1 MDSRVLE
8 YFLRTSELGSIN
20 RAAADLHLSQPALSR
35 LIASLEHEMGTK
47 LFTRASDGVRLTN
60 AGKLLADRARPLLR
74 HFNILKDQIAQTAVG
89 QLAIG
94 IPPSL
99 EQVFTADFVQAM
111 QAQCPDVNLR
121 VFEGVSHI
129 LREHMLAGVLD
140 LCVVPFDEATPT
152 GYRQQPVVREPL
164 VLVCQVGCGL
174 AQHPAVALAR
184 LDGLRLVLPGKA
196 NVLRVHIEHSLVR
209 KGLRFQLAVE
219 TDTLALC
226 LTLTRVGVGS
236 TVVPASALYGHKQG
250 ESLEWAP
257 IKGLS
262 TTWALFTNQ
271 ARVHSQAVRQG
282 EALVSECLAN
292 GVLAGMPGAQILA
305 GR

>member
-1 MDSRVLE
+1 MDSRLLE
-8 YFLRTSELGSIN
+8 YFLRTTELGSIN

-35 LIASLEHEMGTK
+35 HIGNLEHEMGAK
-47 LFTRASDGVRLTN
+47 LFTRAADGVKLTD

-74 HFNILKDQIAQTAVG
+74 HFGNLKDQVAQTAAG

-99 EQVFTADFVQAM
+99 EHVFTADFVVAM
-111 QAQCPDVNLR
+111 QTQCPEVSLR

-140 LCVVPFDEATPT
+140 LCVMPFDMSTPM
-152 GYRQQPVVREPL
+152 GYAQTPIMREPM
-164 VLVCQVGCGL
+164 VLVCQPGAGL
-174 AQHPAVALAR
+174 AGLPAVPLSRVNALK
-184 LDGLRLVLPGKA
+184 LVMPGKA
-196 NVLRVHIEHSLVR
+196 NVLRVQLENALVR
-209 KGLRFQLAVE
+209 KGMRFQLAVE

-226 LTLTRVGVGS
+226 LTLARVGVGA
-236 TVVPASALYGHKQG
+236 TVVPACALYGHTQG
-250 ESLEWAP
+250 DALEWAP

-262 TTWALFTNQ
+262 ATWALLTNQ

-282 EALVSECLAN
+282 QALVGHCLST
-292 GVLAGMPGAQILA
+292 GALSGQRGTEILT
-305 GR
+305 R